1 MATEDDA
8 TPETRFIRHTPAGSV
23 ELPNCRWIR
32 SPKQKDYAICLDP
45 ESRFAGWLMLEGWD
59 NNWVSVRQLSVEDL
73 TKMRDNAAITGA
85 QKALIIAH
93 LERCGHG

>member
-32 SPKQKDYAICLDP
+32 SPTQKDYAICLDP
-45 ESRFAGWLMLEGWD
+45 EDKFTGWLMLEGWD
-59 NNWVSVRQLSVEDL
+59 NHWVSIRKLTEVDLVKLRDKASVNQAH
-73 TKMRDNAAITGA
+73 R
-85 QKALIIAH
+85 ALIIAH
-93 LERCGHG
+93 LERLQHE